1 MNFFEVILKKGYLK
15 KINLSGLLTL
25 AIFIYIFQSINPM
38 WIHPDSM
45 TAAGLRFLSGE
56 WSSFHFAT
64 YGPFAFLVSGVMN
77 ALLFPIGLAIG
88 SWKTKTSFE
97 EAYRSNH
104 VEVLNTSFTN
114 FSLLI
119 NLILILISLRTLAK
133 IFWPASNRSLPNL
146 NLPLLFLAFPITLN
160 QLTLDTIEIY
170 TFFGISVALYA
181 SFVEVRREIAPRFFN
196 YFLVAAS
203 FLLTIGMR
211 INLAIFI
218 IPVYFFISFL
228 QYRKNRLYSELLIP
242 VVASLVTLISYLP
255 LVLNSSELNLS
266 IDMYRSL
273 GNLDFSLETV
283 SQNFT
288 ILILNLGV
296 LPVLIIP
303 TLILILN
310 KNSRQ
315 RMTDEHSLL
324 LIWFLMALV
333 HLFVFLF
340 NGNGFPKYLI
350 AIFPIVLLLINHTCT
365 LKTLHIFKRFRVNKD
380 SVVILTL
387 IMFAAL
393 GLINYNN
400 FQSHSRFDTRQI
412 IMQILP
418 NSDAWM
424 QDTTANITVITELS
438 RGKYGF
444 TYEEVLKRIKPF
456 TSKDS
461 NCKKLLVLSTRELSV
476 QGMSTA
482 AKMCGF
488 ETGSRAIIEISP
500 YRDPSVIKS
509 SDEWLGFLSL
519 GTPVDS
525 NRKGFGPLY
534 KLFIQKNWTFAPEL
548 LSNCASSQYCRNLQS

>member
-1 MNFFEVILKKGYLK
+1 MNLFGLLLNKAYLK
-15 KINLSGLLTL
+15 KINLTGLLTL
-25 AIFIYIFQSINPM
+25 AICIYIFQSIDPM

-88 SWKTKTSFE
+88 SWKTKASFE

-119 NLILILISLRTLAK
+119 NLILILLSLKILAK
-133 IFWPASNRSLPNL
+133 IFSTSSNRSLQNL
-146 NLPLLFLAFPITLN
+146 NLLLLFFAFPISLN

-181 SFVEVRREIAPRFFN
+181 SFIEVRRVTAPKLFD
-196 YFLVAAS
+196 YFLVTGS

-218 IPVYFFISFL
+218 IPIYFFIGFL
-228 QYRKNRLYSELLIP
+228 QYRKKRLFSELLIP
-242 VVASLVTLISYLP
+242 FVASLVTLISYLP
-255 LVLNSSELNLS
+255 LILNSAELNLS

-273 GNLDFSLETV
+273 GSLDFSSQTIL
-283 SQNFT
+283 QNFM

-303 TLILILN
+303 TLVLILG
-310 KNSRQ
+310 KNSRKQ
-315 RMTDEHSLL
+315 ITEEHSLL
-324 LIWFLMALV
+324 LIWFSIALV
-333 HLFVFLF
+333 HLFIFLF
-340 NGNGFPKYLI
+340 NENGFPKYLI
-350 AIFPIVLLLINHTCT
+350 PLFPIALLLINHTCRLEILT
-365 LKTLHIFKRFRVNKD
+365 IFMHSRVYKD
-380 SVVILTL
+380 SVVFLISFIFITL
-387 IMFAAL
+387 
-393 GLINYNN
+393 GVINYSN
-400 FQSHSRFDTRQI
+400 FQSHSRFDTREI
-412 IMQILP
+412 IMKILP
-418 NSDAWM
+418 DSDAWM
-424 QDTTANITVITELS
+424 QEATANITVITELS

-444 TYEEVLKRIKPF
+444 TYEEVLNRITPF
-456 TSKDS
+456 TSEES
-461 NCKKLLVLSTRELSV
+461 NCKKLLVLSTRELNV
-476 QGMSTA
+476 QQMSKTA
-482 AKMCGF
+482 EMCGF
-488 ETGSRAIIEISP
+488 ETGSHSVIEISP
-500 YRDPSVIKS
+500 YRDPSVIES

-525 NRKGFGPLY
+525 NREGFGPLY
-534 KLFIQKNWTFAPEL
+534 ELFIQKDWAFASEL
-548 LSNCASSQYCRNLQS
+548 LSNCASSQNCRILQS